1 VASLCYSGFVRADSR
16 QYITA
21 IGLVAGTLT
30 TLSFVPQLL
39 RTWRLRRAHDMS
51 GWWLATFMSGITLW
65 LIYGLILPSLPVIVA
80 NVATLALM
88 VPILVMKLYYRERR

>member
-1 VASLCYSGFVRADSR
+1 MHFDLSR
-16 QYITA
+16 LVTG

-51 GWWLATFMSGITLW
+51 GWWLASFMTGITLW
-65 LIYGLILPSLPVIVA
+65 LIYGLLLPSMPIIVA
-80 NVATLALM
+80 NSATLALIL
-88 VPILVMKLYYRERR
+88 PILAMKVSYRDRR

>member
-1 VASLCYSGFVRADSR
+1 VHFDLSR
-16 QYITA
+16 LVTG

-51 GWWLATFMSGITLW
+51 GWWLASFMTGITLW
-65 LIYGLILPSLPVIVA
+65 LIYGLLLPSMPIIVA
-80 NVATLALM
+80 NSATLALIL
-88 VPILVMKLYYRERR
+88 PILAMKVSYRDRR